1 MASAAASSVA
11 AKLEQLVAKQATK
24 VAIAYKSTA
33 TSNAI
38 ASKPKLDAVLSAVTF
53 ELRARDPSMVAAW
66 RFALHGVGVDGS
78 GATSPCLQGLSE
90 EEVNTFRKS
99 FVIPDAG
106 DIFASVDG
114 SGAAR
119 TTAVVSPAN
128 SWGDM
133 TGGIDKLYLTR
144 FGGDMMERLQAAIVA
159 PPHYGELLVGAACIV
174 ATNDKDPVRYLV
186 AAPTMRVPTIVR
198 GTVAVFLAF
207 RAVLMALREH
217 NTVNSSASSE
227 KSGAAAIIQ
236 RVLCPGLGTGV
247 GLMPAVT
254 CAVQMGMAFRQ
265 QVLGRRAACL
275 AEAQLEH
282 EAMVKSREE
291 VVVVGVDK
299 G

>member
-24 VAIAYKSTA
+24 AATAYTSTA
-33 TSNAI
+33 TSHAI

-114 SGAAR
+114 SGATR

-144 FGGDMMERLQAAIVA
+144 FGGDMMERLQAIIVA
-159 PPHYGELLVGAACIV
+159 PPHYGELVVGAACIV

-198 GTVAVFLAF
+198 GTVAAFLAF

-217 NTVNSSASSE
+217 NTANSSASSE
-227 KSGAAAIIQ
+227 KPGAATIHH
-236 RVLCPGLGTGV
+236 VLCPGLGTGV